1 LEKNELLIEKLLLL
15 NDPQIAF
22 LILRSCL
29 SYCKMVYFMRTV
41 PFGFLDESAKK
52 FDESV
57 LSALSR
63 LINYK
68 ISPSAYSQLALSV
81 SNGGMGLRKVSDHH
95 PAAFFSSIRACLASV
110 RLSTKLVGL
119 RSVKLM
125 TIAQQQLSNSIS
137 SELHSLRTQA
147 AISDALDKASAQ
159 RLFDSSSLRSCAS
172 PLVISSARR

>member
-1 LEKNELLIEKLLLL
+1 GNEAFCDRYVLSKVEKNELLIEKLLLL

-41 PFGFLDESAKK
+41 PFGYLDESAKK
-52 FDESV
+52 FDEIV

-63 LINYK
+63 LINFK
-68 ISPSAYSQLALSV
+68 ISPGAYSQLLLSV
-81 SNGGMGLRKVSDHH
+81 SNGVMGLRKVSHH
-95 PAAFFSSIRACLASV
+95 HAAAFFASIRVCLPSV

-125 TIAQQQLSNSIS
+125 SFAEQQISSLIS
-137 SELHSLRTQA
+137 SELVSLRTQA
-147 AISDALDKASAQ
+147 A
-159 RLFDSSSLRSCAS
+159 
-172 PLVISSARR
+172 